1 MLLKL
6 EGVIHV
12 PQLELNIGYYHIDL
26 SPGVKQFCTIVLP
39 WVKCKYQNK
48 SMGVCNC
55 PNFPVKYIQ
64 TLQKF
69 LYGTCVHIRNN
80 NYIPLY

>member
-48 SMGVCNC
+48 SMGGCNC
-55 PNFPVKYIQ
+55 PNFSSKIYPNSPKVFIWYVR
-64 TLQKF
+64 T
-69 LYGTCVHIRNN
+69 YTE
-80 NYIPLY
+80 